1 MNGPG
6 NQNGPHGSNGPCGA
20 APGGGEGWR
29 LDRRVGVQ
37 ALAAAAT
44 ALAGAV
50 MLAATVQARLDAME
64 ARAAA
69 LDGDVRA
76 ARETAVCVA
85 RMDERLAAVQR
96 SLEDMRSD
104 LRRLHDGD
112 RSPATAK
119 EAR

>member
-1 MNGPG
+1 MNGP
-6 NQNGPHGSNGPCGA
+6 NGPVGRDDA
-20 APGGGEGWR
+20 ATVGEGWR

-44 ALAGAV
+44 AFAGAV
-50 MLAATVQARLDAME
+50 MLAATVQARLEAME
-64 ARAAA
+64 ARAAS
-69 LDGDVRA
+69 LDGEVRA

-96 SLEDMRSD
+96 ALEDMRAD
-104 LRRLHDGD
+104 LRRLRDD
-112 RSPATAK
+112 ARATATAK

>member
-1 MNGPG
+1 MTAPNGPV
-6 NQNGPHGSNGPCGA
+6 NDAGA
-20 APGGGEGWR
+20 RDGERRAEGWR

-44 ALAGAV
+44 AFAGAV

-64 ARAAA
+64 ARAAV

-76 ARETAVCVA
+76 TRETAVCVA

-96 SLEDMRSD
+96 ALEEMRTD
-104 LRRLHDGD
+104 LRHLRAEARVPD
-112 RSPATAK
+112 ATGK

>member
-1 MNGPG
+1 MNGP
-6 NQNGPHGSNGPCGA
+6 NGPRGQDDA
-20 APGGGEGWR
+20 ATGGEGWR

-44 ALAGAV
+44 AFAGAV

-64 ARAAA
+64 ARAAS

-96 SLEDMRSD
+96 ALEDMRAD
-104 LRRLHDGD
+104 LRRLRDD
-112 RSPATAK
+112 ARATATAK

>member
-1 MNGPG
+1 MNGP
-6 NQNGPHGSNGPCGA
+6 NGPGGQDDA
-20 APGGGEGWR
+20 ATGCERWR

-44 ALAGAV
+44 AFAGAV

-64 ARAAA
+64 ARAAS

-96 SLEDMRSD
+96 ALEDMRAD
-104 LRRLHDGD
+104 LRRLRDD
-112 RSPATAK
+112 ARATATAK

>member
-1 MNGPG
+1 MTFPNESVDDTRERDGK
-6 NQNGPHGSNGPCGA
+6 CRA
-20 APGGGEGWR
+20 DGWR

-37 ALAAAAT
+37 ALTAAAT
-44 ALAGAV
+44 AFAGAV

-69 LDGDVRA
+69 LDGDVRS

-96 SLEDMRSD
+96 ALEEMRTD
-104 LRRLHDGD
+104 LRHLRAEA
-112 RSPATAK
+112 RVSAVVEK